1 MSVATTDNS
10 WVDPLYGVPLAALYG
25 GVALFLLAHIGFRL
39 RTTGIVEWPR
49 LVAVLL
55 LLAAIPAVVA
65 LPSLVTLAVL
75 TALVAALVCF
85 ESLRY
90 ADKRD
95 KVRGREDG
103 PDPR

>member
-1 MSVATTDNS
+1 M
-10 WVDPLYGVPLAALYG
+10 
-25 GVALFLLAHIGFRL
+25 
-39 RTTGIVEWPR
+39 
-49 LVAVLL
+49 VAVLL

-95 KVRGREDG
+95 KVRGHEDG